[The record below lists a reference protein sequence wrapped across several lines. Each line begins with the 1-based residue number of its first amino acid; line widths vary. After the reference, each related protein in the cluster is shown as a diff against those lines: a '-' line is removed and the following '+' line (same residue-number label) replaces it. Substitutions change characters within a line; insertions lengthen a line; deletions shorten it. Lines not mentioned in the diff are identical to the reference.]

1 VPELSRLQWALI
13 GVVWLLAAFGSGA
26 ALAWLYKRLHPEL
39 SFHKLWAAWTTVLT
53 IVVGALFLF
62 GVV

>member
-1 VPELSRLQWALI
+1 VPELGRLQWALI
-13 GVVWLLAAFGSGA
+13 GVVWLLTAFGSGA

-39 SFHKLWAAWTTVLT
+39 DFFKLWAMWTAVLSV
-53 IVVGALFLF
+53 VVGALFLL